1 MNEYLDR
8 AEKDEE
14 VDVEEEEMANKRQLL
29 EKFEQEEEL
38 MDDL

>member
-14 VDVEEEEMANKRQLL
+14 VDIEEEEIANKRQLL